1 MGSPKKRK
9 GSQNLYQLNLIE
21 MGIPINKLFNITSVI
36 EYLMVPVGVVFGI
49 TLLGVIF
56 KSVIHQRLKKLAK
69 RSKSEVDDLIIST
82 IEPQVIF
89 WFFLFGLTVG
99 LKDLPITDQY
109 LIYISKLLNI
119 LLIGS
124 ITHAVSKL
132 VVGLFELWSKQQ
144 GGGFPSTTIF
154 TNIVRITIY
163 TIGLLI
169 ILDTIN
175 VSIAPMLTALGVGG
189 LAVSLA
195 LKDTLTDVFAGLH
208 ILLSK
213 KVEPGDFVSLDSG
226 EMGYIQN
233 ITWRNTKMLERS
245 NNVIHIPNTKLSSAI
260 IKNYDSGDPSFSVK
274 IPVGVAYDSDLEQVS
289 RVVMEVA
296 NELHSK
302 MDETNKDSEPSFK
315 FKAFGESSIDLSVYF
330 RGNKYG
336 DQNPI
341 IHEFIKNIHKR
352 FKQEKIEIPFPVR
365 TLIQRTDK

>member
-1 MGSPKKRK
+1 MD
-9 GSQNLYQLNLIE
+9 
-21 MGIPINKLFNITSVI
+21 IPFNELFNIASFK
-36 EYLMVPVGVVFGI
+36 EYWMEPIGVTFGVTIFGI
-49 TLLGVIF
+49 FF
-56 KSVIHQRLKKLAK
+56 KNVIHKRLKKAVEY
-69 RSKSEVDDLIIST
+69 SKWQGDDIIIAA
-82 IEPQVIF
+82 IESNIVF
-89 WFFLFGLTVG
+89 WFFLLGLSIAH
-99 LKDLPITDQY
+99 KDLPITDQY
-109 LIYISKLLNI
+109 LFYISKLLSI
-119 LLIGS
+119 LLIAS
-124 ITHAVSKL
+124 ITHSFSKL
-132 VVGLFELWSKQQ
+132 VVGFFKLWSEQQ

-154 TNIVRITIY
+154 TNIVRITVY

-169 ILDTIN
+169 ALDTIN
-175 VSIAPMLTALGVGG
+175 ISIAPMLTALGVGG

-274 IPVGVAYDSDLEQVS
+274 IPIGVAYDSDLEHVS
-289 RVVMEVA
+289 HVVMEVA
-296 NELHSK
+296 NELHAK
-302 MDETNKDSEPSFK
+302 MDEVSKDADPSFK
-315 FKAFGESSIDLSVYF
+315 FRAFSESSIDLAVYF

-341 IHEFIKNIHKR
+341 IHEFIKQIHRR
-352 FKQEKIEIPFPVR
+352 FDQENIEIPYPVR
-365 TLIQRTDK
+365 TIIQRPDK

>member
-21 MGIPINKLFNITSVI
+21 MGIPFNELFNITSVI
-36 EYLMVPVGVVFGI
+36 EYLMLPVGVVFGI

-56 KSVIHQRLKKLAK
+56 KNVIHQRLKKLAK

-109 LIYISKLLNI
+109 LIYMSKLLNI